1 MTVDE
6 LASDGREQALGRRI
20 VIRGPDATHRGGDP
34 RLLQSPGEP
43 LNPVWLARSECTMV
57 LTGALEPDGIAQ
69 RGDDA
74 EAFIRQSIE

>member
-1 MTVDE
+1 MVANRLSAD
-6 LASDGREQALGRRI
+6 RI